1 MSMTLSKGILTYF
14 EAVVPLSISPES
26 DAGITIR
33 RSCSMGAAP
42 FSPASAAVTLTVSR
56 HSWAD
61 GREGVY
67 RNLKV
72 TELKLTREALLQY
85 IKTPYKRQFIDK

>member
-33 RSCSMGAAP
+33 DSHYGPVVRALPHFLLHLQQSLGQCHGTP
-42 FSPASAAVTLTVSR
+42 
-56 HSWAD
+56 
-61 GREGVY
+61 GRTGGSVQEPKGH
-67 RNLKV
+67 R
-72 TELKLTREALLQY
+72 T
-85 IKTPYKRQFIDK
+85 